1 MIVYPSENY
10 DSFVSEEDAEDYF
23 LTRLNSDEWKT
34 EVAENALMT
43 AFQTLKTIDMVM
55 DLSDTAQLNAI
66 KQAQMEQAYHELVK
80 TNTEPL
86 ESVSLGG
93 LLSVKMD
100 TKKQVGIYS
109 DRALAILKPYMR
121 TQTINRLR

>member
-1 MIVYPSENY
+1 MIIYPTDNY

-23 LTRLNSDEWKT
+23 LTRLNSDDWNSG
-34 EVAENALMT
+34 VAENALMT

-55 DLSDTAQLNAI
+55 DLSDTAQLEAI
-66 KQAQMEQAYHELVK
+66 KQAQMEQAYYELTK
-80 TNTEPL
+80 TNTKPL

-100 TKKQVGIYS
+100 TKKEAGIYS
-109 DRALAILKPYMR
+109 ERALAILKPYMR

>member
-1 MIVYPSENY
+1 MIVYPTENY
-10 DSFVSEEDAEDYF
+10 DSFVSEEDAEDFF

-43 AFQTLKTIDMVM
+43 AFQTLKTIDMVI
-55 DLSDTAQLNAI
+55 DLSDMAQLKTI
-66 KQAQMEQAYHELVK
+66 KQAQMEQAYHELIK
-80 TNTEPL
+80 LNTEPL

-93 LLSVKMD
+93 MLSVKMN
-100 TKKQVGIYS
+100 TKKQAGIYS
-109 DRALAILKPYMR
+109 ERALAILKAYMR

>member
-1 MIVYPSENY
+1 MIVYPIENY

-23 LTRLNSDEWKT
+23 LTRLNSDKWNT
-34 EVAENALMT
+34 GVSENALMT

-55 DLSDTAQLNAI
+55 DLSDTEQLKAI
-66 KQAQMEQAYHELVK
+66 KQAQMEQAYHELIK
-80 TNTEPL
+80 LNTEPL
-86 ESVSLGG
+86 ESLSLGG

-100 TKKQVGIYS
+100 TKKKAGIYS
-109 DRALAILKPYMR
+109 KRALAILKPYMR

>member
-1 MIVYPSENY
+1 MIIYPTENY
-10 DSFVSEEDAEDYF
+10 DSFVSEEDAVDYF

-55 DLSDTAQLNAI
+55 DLSDTAQLKAI
-66 KQAQMEQAYHELVK
+66 KQAQMEQAYYELVK

-86 ESVSLGG
+86 ESLSLGG

-100 TKKQVGIYS
+100 TKKRSGICPE
-109 DRALAILKPYMR
+109 RVLAILKPYMR

>member
-1 MIVYPSENY
+1 MIVYPTENY
-10 DSFVSEEDAEDYF
+10 DSFVSDEDAEDYF
-23 LTRLNSDEWKT
+23 LTRLNSDDWNSSI
-34 EVAENALMT
+34 ADNALMT

-55 DLSDTAQLNAI
+55 DLSDTEQLKAI
-66 KQAQMEQAYHELVK
+66 KQAQMEQAYHEITKLN
-80 TNTEPL
+80 TNPL

-100 TKKQVGIYS
+100 TKKQAGIYS
-109 DRALAILKPYMR
+109 ERALAILKPYMR